1 MNNKSF
7 SIISYHTKQKKL
19 HSVLHFHTKMK
30 ILLALY
36 YFLINEN
43 TGFIFHDSFIQ
54 WNSVKFDIWKVQ
66 KLIRVDSCVKLHTNA
81 QSSRQNVLSGIV

>member
-7 SIISYHTKQKKL
+7 SIISYNTKQKKFY
-19 HSVLHFHTKMK
+19 SVLHFHAKMK

-43 TGFIFHDSFIQ
+43 TGFIFHVSFIQ
-54 WNSVKFDIWKVQ
+54 WISVKFGIWKVQ
-66 KLIRVDSCVKLHTNA
+66 KRLHVDSCVKLHTNA
-81 QSSRQNVLSGIV
+81 QSSRQNVFSAIV

>member
-7 SIISYHTKQKKL
+7 SIISYNTKQKKFY
-19 HSVLHFHTKMK
+19 SVLHFHAKMK

-43 TGFIFHDSFIQ
+43 TGFIFHVSFIQ
-54 WNSVKFDIWKVQ
+54 
-66 KLIRVDSCVKLHTNA
+66 
-81 QSSRQNVLSGIV
+81 